1 MKWALLITIL
11 SVQSCGD
18 SNSPKKN
25 GNPPK
30 TPEKK
35 SITRSLASD
44 YPWVGLI
51 LYQDQ
56 LRCTGTIVKPG
67 VILTARHCF
76 DHGVGKEIGNITVK
90 LEKKTGEGK
99 EERLT
104 ITKILTLDFD
114 SAENDLAWIQYDRT
128 QTDSW
133 TEIAPIE
140 VDRTKIPTTGTNLV
154 VIGYPTTSDGRLL
167 KLITTNCSRLAK
179 EGAIPPLPE
188 DPGYLGTLYDTNC
201 IAWKG
206 NSGGPFFTI
215 TSKGDTFELDQL
227 IGVVTHTFDLNSQG
241 GILTSA
247 LGEDQFG
254 TYVKT
259 VNFTS
264 ILSSA
269 DFSKY
274 LP

>member
-1 MKWALLITIL
+1 M
-11 SVQSCGD
+11 QGCGN
-18 SNSPKKN
+18 STSPKKN
-25 GNPPK
+25 VPLPK
-30 TPEKK
+30 TPNKK
-35 SITRSLASD
+35 SITRSLTTD

-51 LYQDQ
+51 LYQGQ

-76 DHGVGKEIGNITVK
+76 DHGVGKETESITVK
-90 LEKKTGEGK
+90 LEKKGTEGK
-99 EERLT
+99 EEQLT
-104 ITKILTLDFD
+104 ITRITTVEFD
-114 SAENDLAWIQYDRT
+114 SGQNDLAWIQYDKT

-133 TEIAPIE
+133 SEIAPIKM
-140 VDRTKIPTTGTNLV
+140 DRSKIPTAGSNLV
-154 VIGYPTTSDGRLL
+154 VIGYPTTNDGRIV
-167 KLITTNCSRLAK
+167 KLITTNCTRLAK
-179 EGAIPPLPE
+179 EGTIPPMPE
-188 DPGYLGTLYDTNC
+188 DPGYLGTLYDTDC

-206 NSGGPFFTI
+206 NSGGPFFTV
-215 TSKGDTFELDQL
+215 SQKGESFELDQL

-247 LGEDQFG
+247 LDEDQFG
-254 TYVKT
+254 TFVKT